1 MDAKKFSLP
10 ELELKVMFHVKHS
23 PACTDDKAVSPC
35 LATDLLVVA
44 GGRAPQGAWLRS
56 VGLNR
61 TVYAADSGA
70 ACCLAAGIVPK
81 ELFGDC
87 DSTTQAVYD
96 TAKSA
101 GTLVHSFNPAKD
113 DTDLQLLL
121 QQLPAGDIIASGI
134 WGGRFDH
141 LYSNVFTLLGV
152 KQKREC
158 QVLLADEK
166 EFMLLLAAGE
176 QVEVKLTASVEA
188 LSLLPLTASTCVD
201 FKGVHWELN
210 KAELK
215 QLYPYAISNVPAK
228 EDMIISCTCHS
239 GAVGLYIRWC
249 DKNKIK

>member
-23 PACTDDKAVSPC
+23 SACTDDKAVSPC

-87 DSTTQAVYD
+87 DSTTQAVYAA
-96 TAKSA
+96 AKSA

-121 QQLPAGDIIASGI
+121 AKLPAGDIIASGV

-141 LYSNVFTLLGV
+141 LYSNVFTLLGA

-176 QVEVKLTASVEA
+176 QVKLKLTAAAEA
-188 LSLLPLTASTCVD
+188 ISLLPLTLSTIVD
-201 FKGVHWELN
+201 FKGVRWELN

-215 QLYPYAISNVPAK
+215 QLYPYAVSNVPAK
-228 EDMIISCTCHS
+228 EKNSISCTCYS

-249 DKNKIK
+249 DKK